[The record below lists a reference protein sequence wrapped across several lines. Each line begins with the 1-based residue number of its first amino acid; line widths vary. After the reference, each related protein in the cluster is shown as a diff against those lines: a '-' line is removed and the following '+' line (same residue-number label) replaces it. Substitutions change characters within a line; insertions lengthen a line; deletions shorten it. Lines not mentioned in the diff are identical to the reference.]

1 MLTLVALFIPF
12 FALVL
17 LGWVAVRRRFVPP
30 DSLGGLNVFVLFFAL
45 PALLL
50 RLGAG
55 GVLSHG
61 GFGSLLLAYGL
72 GGAVVLA
79 GVALWA
85 WRQGLGQRDTAYA
98 ALATVFPNTGFL
110 GLPLLMGLLGPQ
122 AAGPLAATF
131 LVDVVLFSS
140 LCLAWADA
148 KAARTALAGA
158 MKNPLLWSMA
168 LGVAVASAG
177 LTLPHP
183 LDETLK
189 MLGQSAT
196 PVALFTLGGILA
208 RAQMQAESHRKPA
221 PVTLPVVLK
230 LVVHPAAVLG
240 AGWALQRAGVEIS
253 SLGWMTLVMAAALPS
268 ASNVSMLAERARV
281 DTGLVARII
290 LWTTVG
296 ALLSLALWAHQLGL
310 QTPAG

>member
-1 MLTLVALFIPF
+1 MLTLLALFVPF

-17 LGWVAVRRRFVPP
+17 LGWVAVRRRIVPP

-45 PALLL
+45 PAMLL

-72 GGAVVLA
+72 GGATVLV

-85 WRQGLGQRDTAYA
+85 RRHGLGQRDTAYA
-98 ALATVFPNTGFL
+98 ALVTVFPNTGFL
-110 GLPLLMGLLGPQ
+110 GLPLLMELLGPK

-168 LGVAVASAG
+168 VGVAMAAVG
-177 LTLPHP
+177 VTLPHAV
-183 LDETLK
+183 DETLR
-189 MLGQSAT
+189 MLGQAAT

-208 RAQMQAESHRKPA
+208 RTQMQAAAHLKPA
-221 PVTLPVVLK
+221 PVGVPVVLK

-240 AGWALQRAGVEIS
+240 VGWGLQRAGVEIS
-253 SLGWMTLVMAAALPS
+253 ALGWMTLVMAAALPS

-290 LWTTVG
+290 LWTTAG
-296 ALLSLALWAHQLGL
+296 ALVTLTLWAHQLGI
-310 QTPAG
+310 QSPAA